1 MFLPNQEK
9 TQACKTIQVI
19 LCSKMETFTV
29 HKTKSNKSNNI
40 DLFSNNL
47 IKYYVLVRIGME
59 CELRVMLSALELLL
73 YWNRFGLGQFG
84 SPR

>member
-1 MFLPNQEK
+1 
-9 TQACKTIQVI
+9 
-19 LCSKMETFTV
+19 METFTV